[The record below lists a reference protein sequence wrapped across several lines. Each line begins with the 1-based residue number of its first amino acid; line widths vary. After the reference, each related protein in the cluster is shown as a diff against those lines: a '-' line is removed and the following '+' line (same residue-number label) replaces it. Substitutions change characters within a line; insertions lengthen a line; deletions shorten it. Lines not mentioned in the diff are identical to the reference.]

1 MNSRL
6 SIIAEVSARWLSIDP
21 ARGRQAEPVRAS

>member
-6 SIIAEVSARWLSIDP
+6 SIIAKVRVRWLSIEP
-21 ARGRQAEPVRAS
+21 TRGRQAEPVRAS